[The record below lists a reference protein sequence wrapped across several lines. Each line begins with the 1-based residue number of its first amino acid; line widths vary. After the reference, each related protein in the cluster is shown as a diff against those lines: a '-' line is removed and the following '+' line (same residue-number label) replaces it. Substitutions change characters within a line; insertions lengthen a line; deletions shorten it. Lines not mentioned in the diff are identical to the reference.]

1 MQLKEKF
8 PGVFLID
15 DRLATQNIIEGF
27 RPFGEQLVKIKG
39 KEYRLWDPNR
49 SKLAAAIA
57 KGIKE
62 TVIKKGDKILYLG
75 IAHGFTASFI
85 SDIVGEKG
93 IVYGIEF
100 SERCFQDLIPLCEK
114 IKNISPILAD
124 ARLPEQYEWIEKCD
138 VVYCDIAQP
147 DQTQVAMRNCRKF
160 LKAGGFLLLAIKA
173 RSIDVTKLP
182 KKICEQE
189 VEKLKQHE
197 FEIIDWKM
205 LDPFERDHGFIF
217 ARMK

>member
-8 PGVFLID
+8 PSIFLID
-15 DRLATQNIIEGF
+15 DKLATQNMLEGF

-39 KEYRLWDPNR
+39 KEYRLFDPNR
-49 SKLAAAIA
+49 SKLAAAIM
-57 KGIKE
+57 KGISE
-62 TVIKKGDKILYLG
+62 TGIKKGDKILYMG
-75 IAHGFTASFI
+75 VAHGFTASFI

-93 IVYGIEF
+93 IIYGIEF

-114 IKNISPILAD
+114 RKSLVPILAD

-160 LKAGGFLLLAIKA
+160 LKAGGYLLLAIKA
-173 RSIDVTKLP
+173 RSIDVTKSP
-182 KKICEQE
+182 RKIVEE
-189 VEKLKQHE
+189 EIEKLKGSG

-205 LDPFERDHGFIF
+205 LDPFELDHGFIV